1 MGRHKRRSKRRS
13 KRRRHSKRQSSRH
26 SRHSRSYESRSS
38 SSDGGDD
45 SHDDREGLVRWR
57 TGDTIRD
64 GRYKVY
70 GIAGQGT
77 FGTVLDVYDTKHR
90 EKVVLKVVRS
100 VKRYL
105 HAAYEE
111 IDILEKLRNADPKKG
126 SLVVRLYGSFTTTIN
141 SHKHVCIAFERL
153 GRSLYEFI
161 KKNRYRGFRPEDLRP
176 IGRQIAHSIRFCH
189 AQKLTHTD
197 LKLENVLFV
206 NDAHRTIDTD
216 KYADYRVPED
226 PRVRLID
233 FGGATFEDMR
243 HARIINTRQ
252 YRAPEVIL
260 GLKWSYPSD
269 MWSFGCIMAE
279 LATGELLFQ
288 THSDNEHVKL
298 MEVVTGKQIP
308 TDMAAKGLEP
318 FLKLAADPAGNS
330 ARSLRLPEA
339 PLDQIFD
346 HEAHTINWPACAP
359 NDESVRHV
367 ERAQTLAQLLPDPKL
382 CDLVA
387 NCLAF
392 RPENRISAEAA
403 FNHPYFTDDHIKDSV
418 KLDYM
423 KITPHSA

>member
-1 MGRHKRRSKRRS
+1 MGRHKRR
-13 KRRRHSKRQSSRH
+13 RH
-26 SRHSRSYESRSS
+26 SRRSSKRSDSRRRRDSRSYQSRSS

-126 SLVVRLYGSFTTTIN
+126 SLVVRLYGSFTTSI
-141 SHKHVCIAFERL
+141 SGHKHVCIAFERL

-206 NDAHRTIDTD
+206 NDSYRTVDTD
-216 KYADYRVPED
+216 KYANYRVPED
-226 PRVRLID
+226 PRIRLID

-298 MEVVTGKQIP
+298 MEVVTGKTFP
-308 TDMAAKGLEP
+308 PDMVAKGLEP
-318 FLKLAADPAGNS
+318 FLKLQADPNGAS
-330 ARSLRLPEA
+330 PRSLRLPEA

-346 HEAHTINWPACAP
+346 HDTHVIKWPACAP
-359 NDESVRHV
+359 NEESVSHV
-367 ERAQTLAQLLPDPKL
+367 ARCQPLPQLLPDSQL
-382 CDLVA
+382 SDLVA
-387 NCLAF
+387 RCLAF
-392 RPENRISAEAA
+392 HPEERISAEDA
-403 FNHPYFTDDHIKDSV
+403 FNHPYFTDSRIKDSV

-423 KITPHSA
+423 DVPPLSA